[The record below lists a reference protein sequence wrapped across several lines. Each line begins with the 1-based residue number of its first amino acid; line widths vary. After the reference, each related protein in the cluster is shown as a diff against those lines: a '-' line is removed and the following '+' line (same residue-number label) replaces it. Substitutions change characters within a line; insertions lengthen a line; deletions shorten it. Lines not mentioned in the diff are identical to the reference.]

1 MPSSRAFFIS
11 PLRRFEKVTCRLV
24 LLSILWIAIFPLP
37 ISSSSLQLVSLS
49 LSSGFSLSLYLS
61 GRGRRRAD
69 EICEKREQ
77 TWNKIGLPGGANDA
91 VERRKAV

>member
-49 LSSGFSLSLYLS
+49 LFWFLSLYLS